1 MPALSRKGVVYP
13 VEIHEELLRTL
24 TRVSSA
30 LRDGDV
36 PFALTGGC
44 AIYARGGPFSEH
56 DVDVLVRPQDIDG
69 ALHAL
74 AGWGMNTV
82 DPAEDWLVKAFDGD
96 RMVDIIYRPNE
107 FPVTDAVLDG
117 AEELRVGPACMPV
130 MPATHLLVDKLL
142 VLGPHRCDM
151 SELLPTARALRE
163 QIDWEAV
170 RRKTGHS
177 PYAEAF
183 LLLVERLGITESGTR
198 VDGEKTGT
206 RKDLT

>member
-1 MPALSRKGVVYP
+1 M
-13 VEIHEELLRTL
+13 
-24 TRVSSA
+24 SSA
-30 LRDGDV
+30 LYDGEV

-44 AIYARGGPFSEH
+44 AIYARGGPVSEH

-74 AGWGMNTV
+74 EDWGMSTV
-82 DPAEDWLVKAFDGD
+82 DPAENWLVKAFDGD
-96 RMVDIIYRPNE
+96 RMIDIIYRPNE
-107 FPVTDAVLDG
+107 FEVTDAILSG
-117 AEELRVGPACMPV
+117 AEELRVGPASMPV

-163 QIDWEAV
+163 QIDWDAV
-170 RRKTGHS
+170 RRETEHS

-183 LLLVERLGITESGTR
+183 LLLVERLGITEERTHVAAG
-198 VDGEKTGT
+198 KTET
-206 RKDLT
+206 RKDLS